1 MFTGIVEEIG
11 EIQSITSKT
20 EAMEITITA
29 NTILEDA
36 KLGDSISINGV
47 CLTVTEIK
55 NKSISFDVMPETYH
69 ATNLN
74 ELKKGSKVN
83 LERAMAADGRF
94 GGHLVSGHI
103 DGKGTIVSKN
113 SRANAVYYEISLSND
128 LLGYFVYKGS
138 VAVDGTSLTV
148 FGVSEDTITISLIP
162 HTMEH
167 TVLGAKGVGDN
178 VNIECDMI
186 SKYVAHF
193 LSGQHSQKSQSSNL
207 TKAFLDEH
215 GFGGN

>member
-11 EIQSITSKT
+11 EIEAIKSKS
-20 EAMEITITA
+20 EAMELAIKAETI
-29 NTILEDA
+29 IEDA
-36 KLGDSISINGV
+36 HLGDSISINGV
-47 CLTVTEIK
+47 CLTITKIAG
-55 NKSISFDVMPETYH
+55 NILSFDVMPETYH

-74 ELKKGSKVN
+74 ELTKGSKVN

-103 DGKGTIVSKN
+103 DGMGRIVSKN
-113 SRANAVYYEISLSND
+113 RRSNAVYYEIELSDD
-128 LLGYFVYKGS
+128 LIGYFVYKGS
-138 VAVDGTSLTV
+138 VGVDGTSLTV
-148 FGVSEDTITISLIP
+148 FGVDENTITISLIP
-162 HTMEH
+162 HTMEQ
-167 TVLGAKGVGDN
+167 TVLGEKDAGDS

-193 LSGQHSQKSQSSNL
+193 LSGQTTQKKSSSL

-215 GFGGN
+215 GFGGK